1 MKRKTNKCY
10 LLTGIYLILLGL
22 YSLFIKSVS
31 VEYIDSNGILQEKF
45 FLLPLA
51 FLFIL
56 IGIIVVALTII
67 IPKISK
73 KK

>member
-1 MKRKTNKCY
+1 MKKKINKCS
-10 LLTGIYLILLGL
+10 LLTGIYLIIMGI

-31 VEYIDSNGILQEKF
+31 VEYVDSNGTLQENF

-51 FLFIL
+51 FLFIFA
-56 IGIIVVALTII
+56 GIIVVTLTII